1 MHDHSGSIGSFTL
14 ITISALAHTSAGF
27 GTSVAPAARYASS
40 ANPEPRPAP
49 CSTSTLCP
57 SPTSDSAPAGTSA
70 TRCSAVLISFGT
82 PTIMLAPRR
91 SCVTSLCYVFVL
103 RLCATSLFFP
113 KPNHG
118 LTLRIEEFGGDRR
131 HLFFGKPRH
140 RRQHL
145 VQALIRLAV
154 HRKTGQ
160 TIHPRGR
167 TLQRQ
172 HQLALCLLLRLGER
186 LPRKARTRKLGVLFT
201 DRRRCLRG
209 GLGLRADIDTGNAHL
224 PVEAREGINRISEPQ
239 LLPDA
244 LEQTARHPAAE
255 HVRQHEQGVLAP
267 VGVTDRIGGEY
278 NVGLRG
284 VLGVAGLGPA
294 NCRENR
300 NDGRRGTFRVARCA
314 REPTLMAQLFEQ
326 LLVGEVACRR
336 DDAIG
341 REVRSPMQLLQVVGR
356 EGADRIAC
364 AED

>member
-1 MHDHSGSIGSFTL
+1 MHGHSGSMGSFTL
-14 ITISALAHTSAGF
+14 TTISALAHTSAAL
-27 GTSVAPAARYASS
+27 GTSVPPAGGHAPPAT
-40 ANPEPRPAP
+40 PEPTPAP
-49 CSTSTLCP
+49 CPTSPLWP
-57 SPTSDSAPAGTSA
+57 SPTSDSTPAGTSA

-113 KPNHG
+113 KPTHG
-118 LTLRIEEFGGDRR
+118 LTLGIEEFSGDRR

-201 DRRRCLRG
+201 DRLRRLPGR
-209 GLGLRADIDTGNAHL
+209 LWVPAPIDTRNAHL
-224 PVEAREGINRISEPQ
+224 PAEAREGIKRI
-239 LLPDA
+239 
-244 LEQTARHPAAE
+244 TAPHP
-255 HVRQHEQGVLAP
+255 P
-267 VGVTDRIGGEY
+267 
-278 NVGLRG
+278 
-284 VLGVAGLGPA
+284 P
-294 NCRENR
+294 
-300 NDGRRGTFRVARCA
+300 
-314 REPTLMAQLFEQ
+314 
-326 LLVGEVACRR
+326 
-336 DDAIG
+336 
-341 REVRSPMQLLQVVGR
+341 
-356 EGADRIAC
+356 
-364 AED
+364 

>member
-1 MHDHSGSIGSFTL
+1 MHGHSGSMGSFTL
-14 ITISALAHTSAGF
+14 TTISALVHTSAAL
-27 GTSVAPAARYASS
+27 GTTVAPAARYASS
-40 ANPEPRPAP
+40 ANPEPIPAP

-57 SPTSDSAPAGTSA
+57 SPTSDSTPAGTSA

-118 LTLRIEEFGGDRR
+118 LTLRIEEFSGDRR

-145 VQALIRLAV
+145 IEALVRLAV
-154 HRKTGQ
+154 DRKTGQ

-201 DRRRCLRG
+201 DRRRRLRG
-209 GLGLRADIDTGNAHL
+209 GLGLRADIDTGDAYL
-224 PVEAREGINRISEPQ
+224 PVEAREGINRIGEPQ

-244 LEQTARHPAAE
+244 LEQAARHPAAE

-294 NCRENR
+294 NCRGDP
-300 NDGRRGTFRVARCA
+300 NDGGRGTFPVARCTIEPSELA
-314 REPTLMAQLFEQ
+314 PVLQQPIVLHIPRRRGDTVRREISS
-326 LLVGEVACRR
+326 LL
-336 DDAIG
+336 
-341 REVRSPMQLLQVVGR
+341 P
-356 EGADRIAC
+356 
-364 AED
+364 

>member
-1 MHDHSGSIGSFTL
+1 MHGHSGSMGSFTL
-14 ITISALAHTSAGF
+14 TTISALVHTSAAL
-27 GTSVAPAARYASS
+27 GTTVAPAARYASS
-40 ANPEPRPAP
+40 ANPEPIPAP
-49 CSTSTLCP
+49 RSTRTLCR
-57 SPTSDSAPAGTSA
+57 SPTSDSTPAGTSA

-118 LTLRIEEFGGDRR
+118 LTVGIEEFSGDRR

-201 DRRRCLRG
+201 DRRRRLRG
-209 GLGLRADIDTGNAHL
+209 GLGLRADVDTGDAHL
-224 PVEAREGINRISEPQ
+224 PVEAREGINRIGEPQ

-244 LEQTARHPAAE
+244 LEQAARHPAAE

-284 VLGVAGLGPA
+284 VLGVAAPAPPQTRGASSHWQRGAGRGVRHTTQPKAHGPS
-294 NCRENR
+294 NTKP
-300 NDGRRGTFRVARCA
+300 GTPPIPC
-314 REPTLMAQLFEQ
+314 
-326 LLVGEVACRR
+326 
-336 DDAIG
+336 
-341 REVRSPMQLLQVVGR
+341 
-356 EGADRIAC
+356 
-364 AED
+364 